1 MMFNTLFKNAT
12 KSAKRV
18 DFEVNSFYEKL
29 KAIYNF
35 DSISD
40 DRKNYLTEIMNEYGY
55 LNYPHIKALEELSPA
70 ETLFCLEQKWKNNGV
85 FSAGSFQFENDDVS
99 PLKRKKVYSA
109 DWICAEGH
117 EIKLINLPA
126 LSNGNNTNEC
136 AKFLDWLKQLVILPT
151 GNMRFGIFDT
161 SIYLVP
167 FHPRD
172 FGCSYLPISM
182 EASDSMYDSIIGEET
197 GFDVTEQ
204 VSMFIKLAQL
214 AGHPVIYDVLPQISR
229 FSKLILFK
237 PYMARWFDINELILK
252 ISDKVDEVAN
262 TLIDKYSNEDLN
274 IVKNLYK
281 DILKSGVSNALSEHY
296 KPIYDEI
303 DDLLLPYKKEISSAM
318 AEKSVQDK
326 LHKRVEKIISKIN
339 GKSMSKLSS
348 PEELT
353 NVKECVETLI
363 SENLW
368 TLPGGAW
375 CSAGIPVFDKMAETA
390 SYPMFL
396 HFDINGKD
404 VTELANL
411 DCQTPFYFAYLDKQ
425 KYNEKV
431 IDGYIEYLDYVQ
443 SLYNFDAFRVD
454 HLDHVVDEISQK
466 DGFPISYRCPAKVL
480 GKINE
485 HFKRKMPYCAT
496 LAEYMLGNKFYKEYH
511 NDMKFDVLWGD
522 DISSQSLKT
531 PAEIIKDNQYLANFN
546 IPLYN
551 KSKLSILKT
560 YNNQDGEFS
569 IIDRYPAQLGESGAM
584 YKWFKYKFLPGGKFA
599 TRPIMYVDGDESFT
613 QTGIRRTIDAEVPMI
628 REKNYYFY
636 AKFDAISRFV
646 KSQDVLINGEAQ
658 IIAEDNEGFATWMV
672 TKEPLKQAF
681 LIISNYN
688 SPFEKFTKHSA
699 DGVPYTDVKVGKD
712 IYNKTVNIPGDYA
725 AVAEYVFDGRNFSLV
740 DFASPEYSLT
750 FPSLY
755 PGEFKIF
762 VIKK

>member
-1 MMFNTLFKNAT
+1 MFDSLFK
-12 KSAKRV
+12 KSSKSNNRT
-18 DFEVNSFYEKL
+18 DFEVNKFYENL
-29 KAIYNF
+29 KDIYNYN
-35 DSISD
+35 SISE
-40 DRKNYLTEIMNEYGY
+40 DRKKYLSEVISEYGY

-70 ETLFCLEQKWKNNGV
+70 ETLFCLEQKWQNNGV
-85 FSAGSFQFENDDVS
+85 FSAGSFQFENDEVS
-99 PLKRKKVYSA
+99 VLQRKNINSSE
-109 DWICAEGH
+109 WLCAEGH

-126 LSNGNNTNEC
+126 LSNGNNSNEC
-136 AKFLDWLKQLVILPT
+136 AKFLDWLKQLIILPT
-151 GNMRFGIFDT
+151 GNMKFGILDT
-161 SIYLVP
+161 TIYLIP

-182 EASDSMYDSIIGEET
+182 EASETMYDATIGEKT
-197 GFDVTEQ
+197 GLDVTQQ
-204 VSMFIKLAQL
+204 VSMFIKMAQL
-214 AGHPVIYDVLPQISR
+214 AGHPVIFDVLPQISR

-237 PYMARWFDINELILK
+237 PYMARWFDINELITQ
-252 ISDKVDEVAN
+252 ISNKVEEVAN
-262 TLIDKYSNEDLN
+262 SLTDKYSSEDLN
-274 IVKNLYK
+274 IVKNLYI
-281 DILKSGVSNALSEHY
+281 DILKLGVCNNLSEHY

-303 DDLLLPYKKEISSAM
+303 DKLLLPFKKQISQEM
-318 AEKSVQDK
+318 GEKSVQEK

-339 GKSMSKLSS
+339 GKPISKLSS
-348 PEELT
+348 PAELI

-375 CSAGIPVFDKMAETA
+375 CSAGLPVFDKMAESA
-390 SYPMFL
+390 AYPMFL
-396 HFDINGKD
+396 HFDVKDRD
-404 VTELANL
+404 VTEFANL

-431 IDGYIEYLDYVQ
+431 IDGYIKYLEYVQ
-443 SLYNFDAFRVD
+443 KLYGFDGIRVD
-454 HLDHVVDEISQK
+454 HLDHIVDEISQK
-466 DGFPISYRCPAKVL
+466 DDFPISYRCPAKVL
-480 GKINE
+480 GKVNT
-485 HFKRKMPYCAT
+485 HFKAKIPYFAS

-599 TRPIMYVDGDESFT
+599 TRPVMYVDGDESFT

-636 AKFDAISRFV
+636 SKFDAISRFA
-646 KSQDVLINGEAQ
+646 KSQDVIINGESQ
-658 IIAEDNEGFATWMV
+658 IIAEDKEGFATWMI

-681 LIISNYN
+681 LIVSNCN
-688 SPFEKFTKHSA
+688 SPFEKVTKHSQE
-699 DGVPYTDVKVGKD
+699 GIPYTDVKVGKD

-725 AVAEYVFDGRNFSLV
+725 AVAEYIFDGRNFSLV

-750 FPSLY
+750 FPTLY